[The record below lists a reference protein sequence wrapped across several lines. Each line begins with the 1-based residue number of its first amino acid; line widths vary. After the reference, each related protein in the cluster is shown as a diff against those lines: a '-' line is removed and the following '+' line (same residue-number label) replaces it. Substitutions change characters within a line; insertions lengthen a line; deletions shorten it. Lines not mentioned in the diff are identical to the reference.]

1 MSADREFEGTVAV
14 VSSSLRAREGGSVAV
29 ILLIVTRQLV
39 VM

>member
-1 MSADREFEGTVAV
+1 MSADCVFEDTVAV
-14 VSSSLRAREGGSVAV
+14 VSSYLSEREGGSVAV